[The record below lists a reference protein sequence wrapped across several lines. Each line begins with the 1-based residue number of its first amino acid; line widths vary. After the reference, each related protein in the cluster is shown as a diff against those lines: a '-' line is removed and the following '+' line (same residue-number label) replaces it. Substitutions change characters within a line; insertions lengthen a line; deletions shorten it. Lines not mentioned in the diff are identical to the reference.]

1 MSFVWFALVI
11 SLLTG
16 TTVNAGVV
24 PIENRGYIIVG
35 DSRTVGMDAACNV
48 GDHANIFVVAKVG
61 KGYNWLVEEG
71 WPEVESIKKS
81 NPDITDWTIVSN
93 LGVNDLGSR
102 ESYIDFYSSLKD
114 DFIFVSVNP
123 VSRGKYSVKNAN
135 VDAFN
140 ESMSEKFDYIDTN
153 TMLKLR
159 GFSAPDGLHYT
170 DETYSMIFRFMC
182 LELGIQG

>member
-1 MSFVWFALVI
+1 MSFVWFALVL

-24 PIENRGYIIVG
+24 PVENRGYIIVG

-61 KGYNWLVEEG
+61 KGYNWLVDEG
-71 WPEVESIKKS
+71 WDEVEDIKRTH
-81 NPDITDWTIVSN
+81 PDVTDWTIVSN

-102 ESYIDFYSSLKD
+102 ERYIDFYSRITD
-114 DFIFVSVNP
+114 DFVFVSVNP
-123 VSRGKYSVKNAN
+123 VSRGKYSVKNSS

-140 ESMSEKFDYIDTN
+140 ESMKSNFKYIDTN

-159 GFSAPDGLHYT
+159 GFRAPDGLHYA
-170 DETYSMIFRFMC
+170 DATYQLIFKFMC
-182 LELGIQG
+182 LELGIRG